1 MRVLYLD
8 PNDPAE
14 ANFSCEVKELA
25 GRFYG
30 EVERELANGGNLPN
44 FCIHEFRLEACCY
57 APECF
62 PEASASELPV
72 LVLRGESPPL
82 QPLAEWVVGLA
93 PGALGVK
100 VVGHTPP
107 LLPSVAFSRVA
118 QTAGVDLR
126 GIRFRVGVGRG
137 HLLEL
142 VAHLPKRALLP
153 NSGDTQGGSA
163 PPFQLGPHVEA
174 ERREAVEGGVE
185 ALVEDLL
192 GQELF
197 ERWVGEISFEQ
208 MPTNTGLRLVK
219 SGQERTLHAA
229 SELYSTVRAVEADI
243 HAGLSQVLWS
253 ENYGATWSM
262 LELEPSEPARD
273 QRQPDLAVA
282 VTCYPELV
290 RCFLSGAS
298 FDSRRFSAKNERFV
312 VIAVL
317 ILGAQAVRFS
327 AKECLEKAFDQQL
340 RTAKL
345 GAVIGVGTGVR
356 YLYFTL
362 ALSNIAGSNI
372 AGSNIAGSNIALSN
386 IAGSNIA
393 GSNIAGSNIA
403 GSNIAGSNIALSV
416 SLLRGE
422 LAKVVGVERASLLFM
437 DSKWAN
443 EWIELFP

>member
-1 MRVLYLD
+1 MRVLFLD
-8 PNDPAE
+8 ANDPAE
-14 ANFSCEVKELA
+14 ANFASEVKEVA
-25 GRFYG
+25 ERFYG
-30 EVERELANGGNLPN
+30 EIRRVLANGGELPD
-44 FCIHEFRLEACCY
+44 FRIRGYRLEACCY
-57 APECF
+57 AAECF
-62 PEASASELPV
+62 ADASVPGLPM
-72 LVLRGESPPL
+72 LVLRGENSQL

-93 PGALGVK
+93 PEALGVK
-100 VVGHTPP
+100 VVGYTPP
-107 LLPSVAFSRVA
+107 FLPSVAFNRVA

-153 NSGDTQGGSA
+153 NSGHAQGGNA
-163 PPFQLGPHVEA
+163 PPFQPSPQTEP
-174 ERREAVEGGVE
+174 ERTEAVERGVE
-185 ALVEDLL
+185 ALIEDLL

-208 MPTNTGLRLVK
+208 MPTNAGLRLVE
-219 SGQERTLHAA
+219 SGKEGALRAA
-229 SELYSTVRAVEADI
+229 NELYSTVRAAEADI

-290 RCFLSGAS
+290 RCFLSGAC

-312 VIAVL
+312 VVAVL
-317 ILGAQAVRFS
+317 VLGGQAVRFS
-327 AKECLEKAFDQQL
+327 AKESLEKAFDQQL
-340 RTAKL
+340 RTAQL

-362 ALSNIAGSNI
+362 ALSNVAFADIAGSDV
-372 AGSNIAGSNIALSN
+372 AGSNVAA
-386 IAGSNIA
+386 
-393 GSNIAGSNIA
+393 
-403 GSNIAGSNIALSV
+403 SV
-416 SLLRGE
+416 SLLKGE
-422 LAKVVGVERASLLFM
+422 LAKVVGIQRASLLFM
-437 DSKWAN
+437 DSEWAN